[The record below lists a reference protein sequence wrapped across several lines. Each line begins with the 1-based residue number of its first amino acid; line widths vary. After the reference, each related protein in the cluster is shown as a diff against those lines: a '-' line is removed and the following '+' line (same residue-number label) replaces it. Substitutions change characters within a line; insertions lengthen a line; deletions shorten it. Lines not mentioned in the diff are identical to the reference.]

1 MQSITTKKLSVRQTP
16 LNRVVRYFTAVFERP
31 LFMINDKWQTS
42 DVNVKLITRTNIKHW
57 NEFTIV
63 HTSLKWF
70 DFTVLLVDTV
80 WARCLLNHQK
90 SAAKIQY
97 KPKCRRFC
105 TPNGKSTIAHMLIG
119 WYSWFVF
126 FFRPSFTFK
135 INSPNTA
142 TRYDIIVNKQTCNNA
157 CLRSSHLFFL
167 FCVDFNLEQWILSV
181 IYFIIWMCSFFAVDS
196 FEPKVDRIYWTD
208 EKMCRYG

>member
-1 MQSITTKKLSVRQTP
+1 MADEWCEREINYTNEYKTLEWVYNSAHESKMIRFYGFTCRHCVSTVFIESSKISSKYSIQT
-16 LNRVVRYFTAVFERP
+16 LMSKV
-31 LFMINDKWQTS
+31 
-42 DVNVKLITRTNIKHW
+42 
-57 NEFTIV
+57 
-63 HTSLKWF
+63 
-70 DFTVLLVDTV
+70 
-80 WARCLLNHQK
+80 
-90 SAAKIQY
+90 
-97 KPKCRRFC
+97 C

-126 FFRPSFTFK
+126 FSSAFTFK

-208 EKMCRYG
+208 EKMCRYA